1 MKFICVPLLLLSA
14 LVTITVHAQTADE
27 IVNKTIE
34 AVGGKDKLNG
44 IKTLY
49 FESDI
54 DVMGSQASSTTY
66 IVNGKGY
73 KSEVDFGGQKI
84 INCVTDKSGWTI
96 NPMAGQTAPVA
107 YPEEQVKMSQLQLQ
121 VGGPL
126 FDYVAKGNKVEL
138 AGQEDVAG
146 VKAHKLKV
154 TSKEGVEINYW
165 IDPATFYVLKTVSKA
180 KVKDQTMETTVN
192 FSNYQKTDY
201 GYVVPFTTET
211 ILPQG
216 ITLNITHKKA
226 EVNKDIDMTIF
237 DMPKQ

>member
-1 MKFICVPLLLLSA
+1 MKFLCVPLLCLSILL
-14 LVTITVHAQTADE
+14 TITVHAQTADE

-34 AVGGKDKLNG
+34 AVGGKDKING

-54 DVMGSQASSTTY
+54 DVMGNTASSTTY
-66 IVNGKGY
+66 IVNGKAY
-73 KSEVDFGGQKI
+73 RSEVDFGGQKI
-84 INCVTDKSGWTI
+84 VNCITDKAGWTI
-96 NPMAGQTAPVA
+96 NPMAGQATPTAV
-107 YPEEQVKMSQLQLQ
+107 PEEQVKMSQLQLQ

-126 FDYVAKGNKVEL
+126 FDYATKGNTVEL
-138 AGQEDVAG
+138 QGTEDIGG

-154 TSKEGVEINYW
+154 TTKEAIEISYW

-180 KVKDQTMETTVN
+180 KVKEQTMETTVS
-192 FSNYQKTDY
+192 FSNYQKTEY

-211 ILPQG
+211 TLPQG